1 MYGTV
6 IKHMYMYSN
15 FLKSEEKVNY
25 EKQTENK
32 EILYELKEI
41 ELKKVI

>member
-6 IKHMYMYSN
+6 IRRMSIYFN
-15 FLKSEEKVNY
+15 FVESEEKVNY